1 MKNKLIGIFICT
13 LLIATAIPVIG
24 QVKNISIIRDD
35 NEANPTNNG
44 DKWIKAFG
52 GKEHDAGSCVQ
63 QTFDGGFIVFGITR
77 SYGAGRDDFWLIK
90 TDSNGNKIWDKTYGG
105 EEADFTSF
113 GQQTIDGGYIIVG
126 RTHSFNVDKTDI
138 WLVKTDN
145 LGNKVWDKTFGGTG
159 WESASEVW
167 QTNDGGYVVFGH
179 TDSFGAG
186 YRDMWL
192 IKTDAD
198 GNILW
203 DKTYGGTTDDWGYSI
218 KQTNDGGY
226 ILAGGTFTSET
237 TNKFDIW
244 LIKTD
249 NSGEIIWDKT
259 FGGSEDETAWSV
271 QQTSD
276 GGYIICGGK
285 DAGGIDNCDIWLLKT
300 DSNGEILWEK
310 IFGSHFSDRGYSV
323 QQTTDGGYVIAGDAF
338 VPNKINGLLI
348 KTDSNGEKEWSKT
361 YGGYG
366 TDITVH
372 VQQTN
377 DGGYILTGY
386 EQTNMFQ
393 YLDLWLIK
401 TDENGDA
408 PPGKSRDLWRS
419 RLFELFPNLFP
430 ILRQILLRLGLQ

>member
-1 MKNKLIGIFICT
+1 
-13 LLIATAIPVIG
+13 
-24 QVKNISIIRDD
+24 
-35 NEANPTNNG
+35 
-44 DKWIKAFG
+44 
-52 GKEHDAGSCVQ
+52 
-63 QTFDGGFIVFGITR
+63 
-77 SYGAGRDDFWLIK
+77 
-90 TDSNGNKIWDKTYGG
+90 
-105 EEADFTSF
+105 
-113 GQQTIDGGYIIVG
+113 
-126 RTHSFNVDKTDI
+126 
-138 WLVKTDN
+138 
-145 LGNKVWDKTFGGTG
+145 
-159 WESASEVW
+159 
-167 QTNDGGYVVFGH
+167 
-179 TDSFGAG
+179 
-186 YRDMWL
+186 MWL

-203 DKTYGGTTDDWGYSI
+203 DKTYGGTTDDRGYSI

-226 ILAGGTFTSET
+226 ILAGVTFTSET
-237 TNKFDIW
+237 TNKFDIC

-259 FGGSEDETAWSV
+259 YGGSKDEFACSV

-276 GGYIICGGK
+276 SGYIICSEKHVWGL
-285 DAGGIDNCDIWLLKT
+285 DNYEIWLLKT

-310 IFGSHFSDRGYSV
+310 IFGSYFSDRGHSV
-323 QQTTDGGYVIAGDAF
+323 QQTTDGGYIIAGDAF

-393 YLDLWLIK
+393 HLDLWLIK
-401 TDENGDA
+401 TDENGDV
-408 PPGKSRDLWRS
+408 PMSRARNLMES
-419 RLFELFPNLFP
+419 RLFELFSNLFP
-430 ILRQILLRLGLQ
+430 ILRLLLQRLGLQ